1 METLMPPQEIIR
13 RKRDG
18 EPLSAAD
25 IDAFVT
31 GIVTGAVGEA
41 QMAAF
46 AMAVVL
52 RGMTEAETV
61 ALTRAMAHSGTV
73 LDWSREVLDGPVL
86 DKHSTGGVGDKVSLL
101 LAPIVAAC
109 GGYVPMVSGRG
120 LGHTGGTLDK
130 LAAIPGYA
138 IHPEPAAF
146 RRVVKAVGC
155 AIIGAT
161 DDLAP
166 ADRRL
171 YAVRDI
177 TATVESRPL
186 ITASILSKKLAAGL
200 QGLVMDVKVGSGAF
214 LPGRADAALLA
225 ETIVAVGRDCGLRVT
240 ALLTDMDQV
249 LGGSAGNALE
259 VAETIGILTTGTGDA
274 RLIAVTLALA
284 AEMLHMGGLAG
295 TVEAAREQARRAL
308 DGGAAAD
315 RFARMVTA
323 LGGPPDLLDRPDR
336 HLAPA
341 PVSLAVESAT
351 PGRVTAIDL
360 RRIGMAIVGL
370 GGGRTRTDQAI
381 DPAVGIS
388 DAAGL
393 GDAVAPGGR
402 VIARVH
408 ARDRESADVAAAEIR
423 AAYTIGDAPAR
434 IDCPLILG
442 RIES

>member
-1 METLMPPQEIIR
+1 MPPQEIIR

-73 LDWSREVLDGPVL
+73 LDWSREGLDGPVL

-295 TVEAAREQARRAL
+295 TVEAARDQARRAL
-308 DGGAAAD
+308 DGRRRGGPLRPDGNGARRPPGSAGSSRPPSRAGAGEPRGGIRHTRAGSPRSTCAGSAWPSSDWAAA
-315 RFARMVTA
+315 
-323 LGGPPDLLDRPDR
+323 G
-336 HLAPA
+336 PA
-341 PVSLAVESAT
+341 PTRRSTPRSGSAMPPASVMRLRRAGGSSPACTPGIAKAPMSRRRRSAPPIRSAT
-351 PGRVTAIDL
+351 
-360 RRIGMAIVGL
+360 RRRGSTV
-370 GGGRTRTDQAI
+370 R
-381 DPAVGIS
+381 
-388 DAAGL
+388 
-393 GDAVAPGGR
+393 
-402 VIARVH
+402 
-408 ARDRESADVAAAEIR
+408 
-423 AAYTIGDAPAR
+423 
-434 IDCPLILG
+434 
-442 RIES
+442 